1 MRKTCYRA
9 AKRLLDVVL
18 ALPAVVLLLLPWAVI
33 ACIIKLQSP
42 GPAVYKPKRVGL
54 NGKEFTLYK
63 FRSMRADS
71 GRIRAT
77 TLRGDDRIF
86 PFGRFLRN
94 SKLDETLQL
103 INILKGEM
111 SIIGPRPEDVENSR
125 LYYVGKYRDILSAKP
140 GLSSPASLYDYT
152 HGEKYPSEAEYV
164 RDFLP
169 KKLDVERYYV
179 LHQSLGYDAR
189 ILFRTAAVIVQ
200 MMCGREDFEEPQE
213 LRRMRMEEAE
223 ST

>member
-63 FRSMRADS
+63 FRSMRVDS

-169 KKLDVERYYV
+169 QKLDVERYYV

-189 ILFRTAAVIVQ
+189 ILFRTAAVIAQ

>member
-54 NGKEFTLYK
+54 NGTEFTLYK
-63 FRSMRADS
+63 FRSLRVDS

-77 TLRGDDRIF
+77 TRRGDDRIF

-125 LYYVGKYRDILSAKP
+125 L
-140 GLSSPASLYDYT
+140 
-152 HGEKYPSEAEYV
+152 
-164 RDFLP
+164 
-169 KKLDVERYYV
+169 
-179 LHQSLGYDAR
+179 
-189 ILFRTAAVIVQ
+189 
-200 MMCGREDFEEPQE
+200 
-213 LRRMRMEEAE
+213 
-223 ST
+223 

>member
-63 FRSMRADS
+63 FRSMRVDS

-111 SIIGPRPEDVENSR
+111 SIIGPRPILPEEYNDFPGKEQYAARFDVT
-125 LYYVGKYRDILSAKP
+125 P
-140 GLSSPASLYDYT
+140 GLFCTVDVDYRAAAERKLQFEMDT
-152 HGEKYPSEAEYV
+152 DYAKNITLRGDLKVFFGVIKTVVSGENVYK
-164 RDFLP
+164 
-169 KKLDVERYYV
+169 
-179 LHQSLGYDAR
+179 
-189 ILFRTAAVIVQ
+189 
-200 MMCGREDFEEPQE
+200 EEE
-213 LRRMRMEEAE
+213 HDK
-223 ST
+223 